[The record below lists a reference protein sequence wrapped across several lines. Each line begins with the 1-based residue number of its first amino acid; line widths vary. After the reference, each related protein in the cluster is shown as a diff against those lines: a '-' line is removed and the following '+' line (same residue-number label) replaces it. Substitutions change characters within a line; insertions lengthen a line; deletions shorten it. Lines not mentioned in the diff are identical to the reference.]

1 MAKNSETLS
10 FGELRKLVFPPETHI
25 IGNGILK
32 KNSKLIVAAAPKSY
46 KSFLVNTMIMQLLT
60 GGHLFGVF
68 AVHAR
73 QRQDMFH
80 IEPVKR
86 VLIIE
91 QELGLEDNRD
101 RLLPYWESLT
111 VEQKAI
117 VEESLLIHSCNFRI
131 RLDETV
137 GYEQIKQII
146 GESEAQV
153 VVFDPLIKFH
163 RQNENDPSC
172 MNMVMC
178 NLSELSHELDFTSVI
193 VHHHNK
199 NEDMQDLNRLRG
211 GSSIAGD
218 LDTCFQ
224 LNVYNRKAAIIKVD
238 TVLKRGKPVQAFLL
252 RLNPDTLRME
262 FKDWYEGKKRDGASD
277 SESKLVQ

>member
-1 MAKNSETLS
+1 MPKNPETLS
-10 FGELRKLVFPPETHI
+10 FGELRRLEFPPETHI
-25 IGNGILK
+25 ISDGILK
-32 KNSKLIVAAAPKSY
+32 KNSKLIVAAAPKTY

-68 AVHAR
+68 TNHAR

-86 VLIIE
+86 VLVIE

-101 RLLPYWESLT
+101 RLLPYWESLDPL
-111 VEQKAI
+111 QQAL

-131 RLDETV
+131 RLDETQ
-137 GYEQIKQII
+137 GYEQMKQII
-146 GESEAQV
+146 GESGAQV

-178 NLSELSHELDFTSVI
+178 NLSELSYELDFTSVI
-193 VHHHNK
+193 IHHHNK
-199 NEDMQDLNRLRG
+199 NGEMQDLARLRG

-224 LNVYNRKAAIIKVD
+224 LEIFNRKAAIIKVE
-238 TVLKRGKPVQAFLL
+238 TVLKRGKPIQPFLL

-262 FKDWYEGKKRDGASD
+262 FKEWYQGKKREGAAD
-277 SESKLVQ
+277 TESKLVQ